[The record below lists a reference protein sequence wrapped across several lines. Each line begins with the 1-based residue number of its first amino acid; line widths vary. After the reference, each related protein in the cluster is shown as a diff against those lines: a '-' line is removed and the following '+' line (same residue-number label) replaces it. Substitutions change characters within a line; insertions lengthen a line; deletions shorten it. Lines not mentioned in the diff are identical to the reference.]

1 MVVDNTVQWLQLNL
15 KETGLPVGFEYFTMN
30 PNIPAGSLPL
40 QGGLY
45 SRLAYPDL
53 WEWVQK
59 QTGYLK
65 AESEWQ
71 ELAASNSGNVPFY
84 SSGDGSTTFR
94 VPALKCWV
102 RGADS
107 ISEVGGYLAVGL
119 PNLTGTTKAA
129 YGVNNQT
136 TNVGALQT
144 DIYTIGSANG
154 RQDGGNGSDGEPI
167 QSAILTFN
175 ASKSNSIYGP
185 SDTVQ
190 PKSIVGMWLVKAYGT
205 VTNVGST
212 DVTNISTGLA
222 QAETRI
228 SALENHGAGAT
239 VVESYRNDTQWY
251 RVWSDGWVEQGGY
264 LTEAL
269 MPLTFTITFLKAFAD
284 TNYTHVIGATSVG
297 TSTYANGYYSSTT
310 KATTNIGVHVQSAA
324 ENFEKNCR
332 VDWYACGQGA

>member
-84 SSGDGSTTFR
+84 SSGVGSTTFR

-102 RGADS
+102 KGASS
-107 ISEVGGYLAVGL
+107 ISEVSEYLAAGL
-119 PNLTGTTKAA
+119 PNIEGQLGLCGTEKQHSTTSGAFST
-129 YGVNNQT
+129 NN
-136 TNVGALQT
+136 GALEYGEDHT
-144 DIYTIGSANG
+144 PA
-154 RQDGGNGSDGEPI
+154 DGLIAD
-167 QSAILTFN
+167 FN
-175 ASKSNSIYGP
+175 ASLSNPIYGS

-190 PKSIVGMWLVKAYGT
+190 PPSIVGMWLVKAYGT

-212 DVTNISTGLA
+212 DVANISTGLT

-228 SALENHGAGAT
+228 SALAT
-239 VVESYRNDTQWY
+239 SKVDKEGNAWVVESYRNGTEWY
-251 RVWSDGWVEQGGY
+251 RVWSDGWIEQGGY
-264 LTEAL
+264 GVASGNGGKKNIVLL
-269 MPLTFTITFLKAFAD
+269 KPYIDSSYTITLANLDGTHHYEYDDAWVSDKTSASFNFNRWGAYAF
-284 TNYTHVIGATSVG
+284 N
-297 TSTYANGYYSSTT
+297 
-310 KATTNIGVHVQSAA
+310 
-324 ENFEKNCR
+324 
-332 VDWYACGQGA
+332 WYACGQGA